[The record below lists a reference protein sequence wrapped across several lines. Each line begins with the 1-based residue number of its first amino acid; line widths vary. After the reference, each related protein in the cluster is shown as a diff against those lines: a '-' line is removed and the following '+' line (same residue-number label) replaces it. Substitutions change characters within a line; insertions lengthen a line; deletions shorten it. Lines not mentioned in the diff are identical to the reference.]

1 MFSIKEAVKYGWQ
14 KIKEH
19 FWKLVGAS
27 ACLMAIGLVSNVF
40 SGAMEKNT
48 SSGVGVALFIG
59 IVAAIILSVMIRIG
73 YTKFTLS
80 MYDGQVLPIKSV
92 FNAYGVFWR
101 YIWVCILQGLIMIGG
116 FILLIVPGIIWA
128 IKYSFA
134 PTIVIDTG
142 VSASQALK
150 ESANITDGSKW
161 KLLGFYIVLGL
172 LNLLGYIVIGI
183 GILVRL
189 PLTSLAYVY
198 VYRTLYQ
205 KKAAVAAPAPS
216 PAPATPVQM

>member
-183 GILVRL
+183 GILVSL
-189 PLTSLAYVY
+189 PLTSLAYVN
-198 VYRTLYQ
+198 VYRTLSQ
-205 KKAAVAAPAPS
+205 KKAAVAAPAPA